1 VPDTHLDDEQRY
13 RPLARSSLWT
23 GLTVLGLA
31 GILALLGHP
40 SVAVGFAAVG
50 GASLAFAA
58 VYSIMYRV

>member
-1 VPDTHLDDEQRY
+1 VSDTHLDDERRY

-40 SVAVGFAAVG
+40 SVAVGFSAIG
-50 GASLAFAA
+50 GASLVLAA
-58 VYSIMYRV
+58 IYSIMYRV